1 MGCTPSKMRL
11 KTKVSPEAQLTF
23 HSSMMN
29 PVAAT
34 GADPAAQQINT
45 ATLLMF
51 TQQLQAQSLLL
62 AQTGNRDALG
72 GTWKTIQFLRS
83 QVGSQ
88 ALSSISQF
96 LVLT

>member
-1 MGCTPSKMRL
+1 
-11 KTKVSPEAQLTF
+11 
-23 HSSMMN
+23 MMN

-51 TQQLQAQSLLL
+51 AQQLQAQSLLL
-62 AQTGNRDALG
+62 AQTGNRDTLG